1 MQLGIV
7 GLPNVGKTTL
17 FNALTGKKAPSSNY
31 PFCTIE
37 PNVGIVS
44 VPDER
49 LEELGGIYKPKKL
62 THSTIKFLDVAG
74 LAKGASKG
82 EGLGNKFL
90 SHIRSVEAV
99 LHVVRCFQDEKV
111 ANTMPDIN
119 PIRDIEVIQTEI
131 ILADLQIIERNL
143 SDLEKPAKS
152 NEKGAREEYEFLR
165 DVKAELEK
173 GIMLRVA
180 FPQVAREVFENYQL
194 LSHEPVLYIANIG
207 EKRGSEEEQFI
218 DQIRRKAGSEGSEM
232 IAISSKLEAEMSQLE
247 PNERKEFF
255 DAMGLE
261 TAALDR
267 LIIVSY
273 KLLDLIT
280 FFTVVGTEVRA
291 WTLRRGTTAQKA
303 AGKIHSDMER
313 GFIRAEAF
321 RYEDLK
327 KFGNE
332 TTIHEKGLLRVEGKE
347 YQIQDGDIVKFR
359 FNV

>member
-7 GLPNVGKTTL
+7 GLPNIGKTTL

-49 LEELGGIYKPKKL
+49 LEELGGIYKPEKL

-119 PIRDIEVIQTEI
+119 PIRDIEIIQTEI

-152 NEKGAREEYEFLR
+152 NEKGAREEYEFLG

-194 LSHEPVLYIANIG
+194 LSHKPVLYIANIG
-207 EKRGSEEEQFI
+207 ENRGSEEEQFI

-232 IAISSKLEAEMSQLE
+232 IAISSKLEAEVSQLE

-261 TAALDR
+261 ATALDR
-267 LIIVSY
+267 LIMVSY

-291 WTLRRGTTAQKA
+291 WTLRRGTTAQNA

-313 GFIRAEAF
+313 GFIRAEVF

>member
-1 MQLGIV
+1 MQLGII

-17 FNALTGKKAPSSNY
+17 FNALTGKGAPSSNY

-49 LEELGGIYKPKKL
+49 LDELGKIYKPEKL

-99 LHVVRCFQDEKV
+99 LHVVRCFQDGKV

-119 PIRDIEVIQTEI
+119 PIRDIDVIQTEI
-131 ILADLQIIERNL
+131 ILSDLQIIERYL
-143 SDLEKPAKS
+143 SNLEKPAKS
-152 NEKGAREEYEFLR
+152 NEKGAREEYEFLK

-173 GIMLRVA
+173 GIILRVA

-194 LSHEPVLYIANIG
+194 LSHKPVLYIANIG
-207 EKRGSEEEQFI
+207 EKKGSEEERFI
-218 DQIRRKAGSEGSEM
+218 DQIRKKADSEDSEM
-232 IAISSKLEAEMSQLE
+232 IAISSKLEAEMAQLE
-247 PNERKEFF
+247 QDERREFF

-261 TAALDR
+261 AAAIDR
-267 LIIVSY
+267 LIIASY
-273 KLLDLIT
+273 KLLNLIT
-280 FFTVVGTEVRA
+280 FFTVVGKEVRA
-291 WTLRRGTTAQKA
+291 WTLRRDTTALKA

-313 GFIRAEAF
+313 GFIRAEVF

-327 KFGNE
+327 SLGSEVN
-332 TTIHEKGLLRVEGKE
+332 IHDKGLLRVEGKE
-347 YQIQDGDIVKFR
+347 YKIQDGDVVKFR